1 MAILSNVPDF
11 IKIREDGRSVE
22 RCFFCDNE
30 MDKGGFWRGTSEI
43 SVCKNCA
50 MYLIDL
56 YIDTLYDTDEEF
68 LEASFEEKRHIINKI
83 VEERLTKKEKIR
95 ETSWKYSS
103 LKYFD
108 LRYCSELGIIDDFS
122 LVLDEE
128 QFINILAKD
137 ALVSLEKIKGCTKDV
152 KKYIKEIS
160 GEEPVEIGFF
170 SIPDF
175 DSNCFN
181 FAIVAKIENNGS
193 TYLICDDKNYLE
205 NIISTHKVDIREIY
219 Q

>member
-1 MAILSNVPDF
+1 M
-11 IKIREDGRSVE
+11 E
-22 RCFFCDNE
+22 
-30 MDKGGFWRGTSEI
+30 KGGFWSGVSEI
-43 SVCKNCA
+43 VVCKNCA
-50 MYLIDL
+50 MHLIDF
-56 YIDTLYDTDEEF
+56 YIDTLYDTDERF
-68 LEASFEEKRHIINKI
+68 LEASIEDKKHIINKI
-83 VEERLTKKEKIR
+83 VEKRLIKKEKIR
-95 ETSWKYSS
+95 EKSWNYSS
-103 LKYFD
+103 LKHFG
-108 LRYCSELGIIDDFS
+108 LKYCSELGIIDDFS
-122 LVLDEE
+122 LVFDEE

-160 GEEPVEIGFF
+160 GEEPVKIGFF